1 MLEDDCFEGSYEE
14 HRIFRQ
20 VFFGSGTGNAKRCLV
35 TGVISFEC
43 DSSNNVN
50 SSLSSNND
58 NSVVTSGCKAS
69 EPSASKDGSDFN
81 KKAKRAKLS
90 GDKHVDARDEQSS
103 PLIGSD
109 FARGTI
115 PFRLV
120 ESSNKGVSTSSYL
133 LKQSTEKGKE
143 VYLCGIVSEK
153 WKPQNLEKCDAKEL
167 KAIASPVS
175 QESFATRGIC
185 AGASTPH
192 SDKSFKNGS
201 KVSPN
206 ELNIPETCL
215 KIDPK
220 EDPRPLLYKYV
231 CKLLTSARWKVEKIQ
246 RAGRKYLDTTY
257 VSSEGQRFRDFGSAW
272 RSLGEI
278 LLADH
283 KLMDTGTKKWTGIN
297 DFWSDLS
304 LTLLDVEENMKT
316 LDLASTQALWWSAL
330 EPFVTVVYI
339 AKKVG
344 SLRRGCKVEV
354 ARNSV
359 IDKFK
364 KEDAICQNMLSGC
377 PESGLTVSDLEISD
391 LEGKPNT
398 PPGKV
403 SSRREKQNS
412 IGTEIS
418 GLDEQEVSKVSGA
431 SKLIAKGMNES
442 VMRKKLHRRSK
453 KISEAKQALL
463 DQRDTLDYDSSDS
476 LGCQEHRDGR
486 LRNDKRMKNSCGNS
500 KKGRKKARKHCNQ
513 DDDLFKTKGISSQ
526 KKKAQKSKART
537 KKRNNKGGCRLLPRS
552 TSNEEK
558 QFSQGNW
565 STLGPRTVLSWLIAA
580 NVISRDEV
588 IQLRDPD
595 DDTVVK
601 TGLVTKDGVLCA
613 CCNKTISLSE
623 FKIHAGFSQ
632 NCPCLNLFME
642 SGKPFASCQLEAW
655 YAEYKARNGSR
666 PEAAS
671 DDDPNDDSCGICGDG
686 GELICCDNCPST
698 FHQACLAMKVLPEG
712 NWYCS
717 SCTCWICGE
726 LVSENAPAERSQDF
740 KCSQCVHKYHGV
752 CLQEISKRR
761 EPFPATYFCGKNCEK
776 VHVGLSSRVGII
788 NPNAEGL
795 SWTILKCFQEDG
807 KVHSARRLALKAECN
822 SKLAVALSI
831 MEECFLSMVDT
842 RTGIDMIPHVLYNW
856 GSKYARLDFDGFYT
870 VVVEKNDVMIS
881 AASIRVHGVSVA
893 EMPLVATC
901 SKYRR
906 QGMCRILVTAIEE
919 MLMSLKVEKLV
930 VAALPSLVETWTEG
944 FGFKP
949 MEDEERDALKRL
961 NLMVFPGTVLLK
973 KTLYECTNPNTVKG
987 VRLVKEHDNP
997 SNKEA
1002 DDIEK
1007 ARFSMTK
1014 SCGQMVPQGSDD
1026 ELSPVPLGTNETEP
1040 TSETENTTQD
1050 SNATDR
1056 PETTTVSM
1064 EEEEEE
1070 DCLQEKVSKFSS
1082 EEVTKRAS
1090 SSSAALEEERQKVE
1104 LFHARPSLLTRRST
1118 AFIVFTYV
1126 AIGLTGFLFG
1136 LYFRLPGR
1144 TYPTNSP
1151 PKTVRVDGGDSN
1163 GNGVS
1168 GGVKRHKV
1176 MGFVGIQTGFDSAGR
1191 RRALRNTWMPS
1202 DPEGLRRGS

>member
-1 MLEDDCFEGSYEE
+1 MLREAEIEMLEDDCFEGSYEE

-20 VFFGSGTGNAKRCLV
+20 VFFGSDTGNTKRCLV
-35 TGVISFEC
+35 TGGISFEC
-43 DSSNNVN
+43 DSSKNVN
-50 SSLSSNND
+50 SSLSSNYD
-58 NSVVTSGCKAS
+58 NSVVTSGCLEVS
-69 EPSASKDGSDFN
+69 EPSASDFN
-81 KKAKRAKLS
+81 TKAKRAKLS
-90 GDKHVDARDEQSS
+90 GDKHVDARDEQGS
-103 PLIGSD
+103 PLIGVPNSD
-109 FARGTI
+109 FARETI

-120 ESSNKGVSTSSYL
+120 ESSSKGVSTSSYL

-153 WKPQNLEKCDAKEL
+153 CKPHNLEKCDGKEL

-175 QESFATRGIC
+175 QESFATRVFC
-185 AGASTPH
+185 AGASTPQ
-192 SDKSFKNGS
+192 SYFPLRLNDGS

-206 ELNIPETCL
+206 ESNVFETCL

-220 EDPRPLLYKYV
+220 KDPRPLLFKYV
-231 CKLLTSARWKVEKIQ
+231 CKLLSSARWKIEKHQ
-246 RAGRKYLDTTY
+246 RASRKYLDTTY

-272 RSLGEI
+272 RSLGEM

-304 LTLLDVEENMKT
+304 LTLLDIEENMKT
-316 LDLASTQALWWSAL
+316 LDLANTQAIWWSAL

-344 SLRRGCKVEV
+344 SLRKGNKVEV

-364 KEDAICQNMLSGC
+364 KEDAICQNMISGC
-377 PESGLTVSDLEISD
+377 PESGLTVSDRSPVVYEENADQEIHSG
-391 LEGKPNT
+391 LEGKTNIS
-398 PPGKV
+398 PGKV
-403 SSRREKQNS
+403 CSGQEKQN
-412 IGTEIS
+412 IDGNEIS
-418 GLDEQEVSKVSGA
+418 GLDENEVSKVVEA
-431 SKLIAKGMNES
+431 SKLIAEGIHEI

-453 KISEAKQALL
+453 QVSETKLALV
-463 DQRDTLDYDSSDS
+463 DQLDTLDYNSPDS
-476 LGCQEHRDGR
+476 LECQEHRD
-486 LRNDKRMKNSCGNS
+486 KMKHNS

-513 DDDLFKTKGISSQ
+513 DDDDLFKTKGKGGCASRSSQ
-526 KKKAQKSKART
+526 KKKAQKSKARM
-537 KKRNNKGGCRLLPRS
+537 KKRNNRGWCRLLPRS

-558 QFSQGNW
+558 QVSQGNW
-565 STLGPRTVLSWLIAA
+565 STLGPRTVLSWLIFAK
-580 NVISRDEV
+580 VISRDEV

-601 TGLVTKDGVLCA
+601 TGLVTKDGVLCT

-623 FKIHAGFSQ
+623 FKNHAGFNQ
-632 NCPCLNLFME
+632 NCPCLNLFMG

-655 YAEYKARNGSR
+655 YAEYKARRNGSR
-666 PEAAS
+666 PEEAS

-726 LVSENAPAERSQDF
+726 IVSENAPAECSEDF
-740 KCSQCVHKYHGV
+740 KCSQCAHKYHGV

-776 VHVGLSSRVGII
+776 VQVGLSSRVGVI

-831 MEECFLSMVDT
+831 MEECFQSMVDT
-842 RTGIDMIPHVLYNW
+842 RTGIDMIPHVLYSW

-881 AASIRVHGVSVA
+881 VASIRVHGVSVA

-944 FGFKP
+944 FGFKA
-949 MEDEERDALKRL
+949 MDDEERDALKRL

-973 KTLYECTNPNTVKG
+973 KTLYECTKPNTVKG
-987 VRLVKEHDNP
+987 VCLVKDDDNQ

-1007 ARFSMTK
+1007 TRFSMTK
-1014 SCGQMVPQGSDD
+1014 SCDQMVPQGSDD
-1026 ELSPVPLGTNETEP
+1026 ELSPGFPVPLGTNETEKP
-1040 TSETENTTQD
+1040 TQD
-1050 SNATDR
+1050 SNAADR

-1070 DCLQEKVSKFSS
+1070 KR
-1082 EEVTKRAS
+1082 KRAS
-1090 SSSAALEEERQKVE
+1090 SSSADVEEERQ
-1104 LFHARPSLLTRRST
+1104 
-1118 AFIVFTYV
+1118 
-1126 AIGLTGFLFG
+1126 
-1136 LYFRLPGR
+1136 
-1144 TYPTNSP
+1144 
-1151 PKTVRVDGGDSN
+1151 
-1163 GNGVS
+1163 VS
-1168 GGVKRHKV
+1168 GVGVVNNVSDEMLLCVDEHL
-1176 MGFVGIQTGFDSAGR
+1176 DSDSS
-1191 RRALRNTWMPS
+1191 LEHS
-1202 DPEGLRRGS
+1202 D